1 MSYDISLSDFT
12 PHYRVDDEEES
23 ADDAEPSYYSHPCRC
38 SSEFII
44 THQDLEDGVDVIG
57 CGGCGEWVRV
67 GYEVIDGG
75 DED

>member
-1 MSYDISLSDFT
+1 LSDFT
-12 PHYRVDDEEES
+12 PHYRQGSNNEPDE
-23 ADDAEPSYYSHPCRC
+23 DAEPNFYSHPCRC

-67 GYEVIDGG
+67 GYEAVEDELDDGG
-75 DED
+75 AG